1 MVRIYVTAEG
11 LEKLRDRLEK
21 MAGRGK
27 SLREPL
33 GKAGEIMLHSTMEN
47 FEAEGRPAKWV
58 PRSRLTRMIMDYT
71 FMERA
76 AATKRY
82 RRAKKWT
89 TRAGILRSAVAV
101 ARGHKILQVSGD
113 LKKSIH
119 LQVLETEAIV
129 GASAQVGSV
138 EKYARIHQFGGV
150 IRPRRG
156 RALFIPVR
164 AGRYVVIKKAVIPA
178 RPYLLLQ
185 PDEKQKIVRIF
196 EDWLAGE

>member
-47 FEAEGRPAKWV
+47 FEAEGRPAKWA
-58 PRSRLTRMIMDYT
+58 PRSRLTRMILDYT

-89 TRAGILRSAVAV
+89 TRAGILRSAVAM

-119 LQVLETEAIV
+119 LQVLENEAV
-129 GASAQVGSV
+129 VGSA
-138 EKYARIHQFGGV
+138 EIYARIHQFGGV